1 MKRFQQIASTLALAL
16 VPALIA
22 TQPAQAANLV
32 KNGSFEVTPGAPLN
46 GGWRTFS
53 EIEGWSATK
62 GGKIEVQAGVAGKAY
77 DGKNLVELDSHFY
90 DSKASELGLFQD
102 IVTKAGKTYELSFV
116 YSARPGIA
124 NNWKGGKDQNAFSV
138 LFGSSFNQ
146 VFNAGNGGSQTNWL
160 NSGPLLVKAVSDLTR
175 LQFNYL
181 GTRDTYGAYIDNV
194 SLTEVASTPE
204 PVSLLGLL
212 AVGTAVG
219 VAAKKRQHA
228 ID

>member
-53 EIEGWSATK
+53 AIEGWSATK
-62 GGKIEVQAGVAGKAY
+62 GGTIEVQAGVAGKAY

-102 IVTKAGKTYELSFV
+102 IVTKAVGTSASFT
-116 YSARPGIA
+116 AA
-124 NNWKGGKDQNAFSV
+124 NNSRAPGRHGIS
-138 LFGSSFNQ
+138 
-146 VFNAGNGGSQTNWL
+146 
-160 NSGPLLVKAVSDLTR
+160 TR
-175 LQFNYL
+175 N
-181 GTRDTYGAYIDNV
+181 
-194 SLTEVASTPE
+194 
-204 PVSLLGLL
+204 
-212 AVGTAVG
+212 
-219 VAAKKRQHA
+219 
-228 ID
+228 